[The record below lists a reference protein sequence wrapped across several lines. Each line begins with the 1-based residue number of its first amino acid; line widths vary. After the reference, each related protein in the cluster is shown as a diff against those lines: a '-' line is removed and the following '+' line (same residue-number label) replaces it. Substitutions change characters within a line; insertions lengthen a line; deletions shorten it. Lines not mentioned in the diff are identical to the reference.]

1 MPFLESNADP
11 SAIRRILLATGL
23 GAIFGFQSW
32 WLAEHG
38 IAVSDLWCGPA
49 WILLSH
55 VFLGFSIG
63 VTAGS
68 ERWWRRGLVLGLVFS
83 IPSAFGVLAPGVR
96 WVPDGVA
103 VVAIGLAAGM
113 LIALIVDALSPST
126 QTANGQYSPVPET
139 GNARSGKCSASATWQ
154 RLAEAKACLEDL
166 DAERADRG
174 DSSFGKATE
183 DRIVWNELL
192 YLELQDIDEQ
202 VSRSSQAAW
211 DASGRRPRR
220 SNNSP
225 KPSPS

>member
-1 MPFLESNADP
+1 MVGRAGEAMPFLESNADP

-23 GAIFGFQSW
+23 GAIFGFQSR

-139 GNARSGKCSASATWQ
+139 GNDDDEVVKLRVDNRNLQEIVDDELEEEPGEDQDTKRIRFDCFECVPPGFTDPAQVC
-154 RLAEAKACLEDL
+154 RL
-166 DAERADRG
+166 
-174 DSSFGKATE
+174 
-183 DRIVWNELL
+183 IV
-192 YLELQDIDEQ
+192 ICHG
-202 VSRSSQAAW
+202 VSPAVYWHQ
-211 DASGRRPRR
+211 GR
-220 SNNSP
+220 
-225 KPSPS
+225 